1 MERKSSKEYSLFFL
15 VEGKKFKLRNL
26 LSRSPLCCRFCC
38 KISWQNAWVRSTL
51 AAVLTPN
58 MAELVHSVFFCCLFV
73 CLFVS
78 VHSHGFCGGM
88 NIFSQ
93 EKRQH
98 VNVHRHVVTKNEISI
113 DQRMQFAVILLSN

>member
-1 MERKSSKEYSLFFL
+1 MLSVLLQDRSAKRLGSRYFGRGPNAKYGRASAFCFFFFL
-15 VEGKKFKLRNL
+15 
-26 LSRSPLCCRFCC
+26 
-38 KISWQNAWVRSTL
+38 
-51 AAVLTPN
+51 
-58 MAELVHSVFFCCLFV
+58 V

-98 VNVHRHVVTKNEISI
+98 VNVHRHVVTKSEISI
-113 DQRMQFAVILLSN
+113 DQRMQLAVILLSN